1 MTDNSSVAQVSFIER
16 IKESLSPDNLS
27 EKFNLN
33 RAALITMGIYFVVGL
48 ILGILVQKY
57 ARFMFAM
64 AVTVVILVILIQ
76 LNIINVAINW
86 NTIQDYLGLQ
96 SIASSSQP
104 ALDLSALYWEW
115 VKANVAYV
123 LSLSVGFLIGL
134 RIG

>member
-1 MTDNSSVAQVSFIER
+1 MEDTAVVRGGFIER
-16 IKESLSPDNLS
+16 LKERFSADNLA
-27 EKFNLN
+27 ETLHLN
-33 RAALITMGIYFVVGL
+33 KATLITMGIYFVVGL

-64 AVTVVILVILIQ
+64 AMAVIILVILMQ
-76 LNIINVAINW
+76 FDIIHISINW

-104 ALDLSALYWEW
+104 VLDLGAVYWEW
-115 VKANVAYV
+115 IKANVAYV

>member
-1 MTDNSSVAQVSFIER
+1 MKDSAVRGSFIER
-16 IKESLSPDNLS
+16 LKERLHPDNLA
-27 EKFNLN
+27 ETFHLN
-33 RAALITMGIYFVVGL
+33 KVTLITMGVYCIAGL
-48 ILGILVQKY
+48 LLGILVQKY

-64 AVTVVILVILIQ
+64 AMTGILLVVLMQ
-76 LNIINVAINW
+76 FNIIHVSINW

-104 ALDLSALYWEW
+104 ALDLGALYWEW

-123 LSLSVGFLIGL
+123 LSFSVGFLIGL

>member
-1 MTDNSSVAQVSFIER
+1 M
-16 IKESLSPDNLS
+16 
-27 EKFNLN
+27 
-33 RAALITMGIYFVVGL
+33 
-48 ILGILVQKY
+48 
-57 ARFMFAM
+57 
-64 AVTVVILVILIQ
+64 Q
-76 LNIINVAINW
+76 LDIIHIAINW

-104 ALDLSALYWEW
+104 ILDLGAVYWEW